1 MRKIQTLRVNN
12 SRIPRTTNAK
22 FSEYHFYLNANIY
35 RDFQVCISVPLNIR
49 LNFSVVLIQMK
60 KYAKLENITM
70 RLMRRAKVRHFGN
83 LYCLFFAE
91 KKYYSW
97 YELMLLSRLLQISNI
112 AFLGFVNSFACWWM
126 GFY

>member
-1 MRKIQTLRVNN
+1 MQTLQVNN

-70 RLMRRAKVRHFGN
+70 RLMRKAKVRHFGN

-91 KKYYSW
+91 KKYYS
-97 YELMLLSRLLQISNI
+97 
-112 AFLGFVNSFACWWM
+112 
-126 GFY
+126 